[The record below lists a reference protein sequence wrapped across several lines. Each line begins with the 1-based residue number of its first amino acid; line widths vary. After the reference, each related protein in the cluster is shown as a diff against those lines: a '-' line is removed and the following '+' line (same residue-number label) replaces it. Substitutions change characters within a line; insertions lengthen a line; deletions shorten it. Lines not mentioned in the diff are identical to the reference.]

1 MSVLEEEGF
10 VTVTAS
16 NSAPMVA
23 RISAG
28 TDVMVIDESGISQDR
43 KPGADPYDY
52 ILSGLGSCTVIT
64 LHMYAQRKGWPLDKA
79 VVKLRHERVHASD
92 CEKED
97 DEKARL
103 SQIKKHLFL
112 YGDLSSEQRKRL
124 LEISN
129 RCPVQKSLAAG
140 ISVKTVLEKEEQPA
154 K

>member
-28 TDVMVIDESGISQDR
+28 SDVMVIDESGIVDDR
-43 KPGADPYDY
+43 KSGADPYDY
-52 ILSGLGSCTVIT
+52 ILSGLGACTVIT
-64 LHMYAQRKGWPLDKA
+64 LHMYAQRKGWPLEKA

-92 CEKED
+92 CEKDED
-97 DEKARL
+97 DKARL
-103 SQIKKHLFL
+103 SQVKKHLYL
-112 YGDLSSEQRKRL
+112 YGDLTAEQRKRL
-124 LEISN
+124 QEISN

-140 ISVKTVLEKEEQPA
+140 ISVKTILEKEEQHA